1 MYLCANGSI
10 LPLSTILIFNFG
22 IFRRCGICVFYCT
35 CITYKYGFFSGI
47 GVACITGPIFVVMNT
62 YFEDKLG
69 FATMIASSGGS
80 AGSFVLPII
89 IQKLLDEYGLQGA
102 LLIVAGMLL
111 NNLVVGV
118 ITRPFYTS
126 AKSRNVNKT
135 YRHETSKLSKDKT
148 ITDTTDNT
156 VMLQKYNDDFSVSV
170 DNVAQYYEPQES
182 ENRQNGYTSYKKR
195 SNKRTRSLSESCS
208 TDYLEIQ
215 REKQT
220 DISKPIQDYLS
231 RMSASTVDIYAG
243 IGTADVLCSMYS
255 LNALRHKISTSD
267 SENQSRTCS
276 CRDIIDC
283 DMLKNRHLQLIL
295 SVSLVCVVGC
305 GLIVIYIPPFAK
317 DHDIPN
323 DKIAILVTIM
333 GACDLLSR
341 FSLAWISDSKRIRRS
356 QILGLCLGI
365 TGLATMFNPLFNSF
379 QIFVF
384 YSVIYGLFGSVY
396 FSMLPLLLR
405 ESVGA
410 ERYPA
415 ALSLS
420 ILIHGISFTVIT
432 PLLGEYYICC

>member
-1 MYLCANGSI
+1 MVI
-10 LPLSTILIFNFG
+10 
-22 IFRRCGICVFYCT
+22 
-35 CITYKYGFFSGI
+35 
-47 GVACITGPIFVVMNT
+47 NT

-102 LLIVAGMLL
+102 LLIAAGMLL

-126 AKSRNVNKT
+126 AKSRDVDKNFP
-135 YRHETSKLSKDKT
+135 HET

-156 VMLQKYNDDFSVSV
+156 PTVMTQKRNDEFSVSV
-170 DNVAQYYEPQES
+170 DNIASYYEPQES
-182 ENRQNGYTSYKKR
+182 ENGRNGYTPYKKM

-208 TDYLEIQ
+208 TDYREIQ

-220 DISKPIQDYLS
+220 DKSIPIQDYLS

-255 LNALRHKISTSD
+255 LNALRHKNSTSD
-267 SENQSRTCS
+267 AGNQSRTCS
-276 CRDIIDC
+276 WRNIIDC

-295 SVSLVCVVGC
+295 CVALVCVVGC
-305 GLIVIYIPPFAK
+305 GLIVIYVPPFAK

-379 QIFVF
+379 EIFVV

-420 ILIHGISFTVIT
+420 ILIHGIAFTAIT
-432 PLLGEYYICC
+432 PLLGKYYIYVVNVYCNTIIFY